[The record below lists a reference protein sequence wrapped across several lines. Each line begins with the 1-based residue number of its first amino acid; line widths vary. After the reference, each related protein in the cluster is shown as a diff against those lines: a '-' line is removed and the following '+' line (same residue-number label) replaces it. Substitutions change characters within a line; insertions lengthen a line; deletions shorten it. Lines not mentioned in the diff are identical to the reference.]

1 MGIRDTILNADDVT
15 YETVEVPEWGVTVA
29 VKGLTIAEQQR
40 FMRTVR
46 KRTGRES
53 DYQVDRDKFQ
63 IQLIIA
69 TVVDVDTHETIFE
82 AADADALN
90 AKSAKAASRLYE
102 VASRLSGFSSDDDAE
117 AELKPTASDD
127 SS

>member
-1 MGIRDTILNADDVT
+1 MGIRDTILKADDAT

-29 VKGLTIAEQQR
+29 VKALTIGEQQR

-69 TVVDVDTHETIFE
+69 TVVDVDTHEPVFE

-90 AKSAKAASRLYE
+90 AKSAKAAARLYE
-102 VASRLSGFSSDDDAE
+102 VASRLSGFSSDDDVE
-117 AELKPTASDD
+117 AELKPTASDG

>member
-1 MGIRDTILNADDVT
+1 MGIRDTILKADDAT

-29 VKGLTIAEQQR
+29 VKALTIAEQRR

-53 DYQVDRDKFQ
+53 DYQIDRDKFMV
-63 IQLIIA
+63 QLIIA
-69 TVVDVDTHETIFE
+69 TVVDVDTHEPVFE
-82 AADADALN
+82 AADADALSK
-90 AKSAKAASRLYE
+90 KSVKAATRVSE
-102 VASRLSGFSSDDDAE
+102 VAMRLSGFSDDDDVE
-117 AELKPTASDD
+117 AELKPMASDG